1 MTATTDRSRTRAW
14 RQTRYGSPDVLEWGE
29 VPLPDLGPDDV
40 LVEISA
46 TGLNSADVRILRGDP
61 LLIRLAF
68 GIRRPRT
75 PVPGRDIAGTV
86 LAVGEAVTQLRVGDR
101 VAGEISGGGL
111 AERVVVPASRLV
123 AVPAGVSFAAAA
135 TLPLAG
141 GTAWQALDLAGA
153 GAGARVLVVGAGGG
167 VGSFAVRLA
176 VLRGARV
183 DAWCGTQARD
193 LVRAWGADAV
203 LDYRTVDPGTV
214 EAGYDAVI
222 DVGGTV
228 PLRALQRLV
237 RDGGVVVGV
246 SGGVNRVFG
255 PLGRMVRG
263 AALSIGS
270 RRRLRFLAATPKAP
284 ITTELLGLA
293 ARGDLVPQIE
303 RTWPLTEA
311 DAGMAHVDAGHTVG
325 KVVVVR

>member
-1 MTATTDRSRTRAW
+1 MGDA
-14 RQTRYGSPDVLEWGE
+14 
-29 VPLPDLGPDDV
+29 PLRELGPDDV
-40 LVEISA
+40 LVEIAA

-75 PVPGRDIAGTV
+75 PIPGRDIAGTV
-86 LAVGEAVTQLRVGDR
+86 LAVGSAVTWLRVGDR
-101 VAGEISGGGL
+101 VVGEISGGGL
-111 AERVVVPASRLV
+111 AERVVAPAPRLV
-123 AVPAGVSFAAAA
+123 VVPAGVSFVTAAA
-135 TLPLAG
+135 LPLAG
-141 GTAWQALDLAGA
+141 GTAWQALDLAGVAA
-153 GAGARVLVVGAGGG
+153 GDRVLVVGAGGG
-167 VGSFAVRLA
+167 VGSFTVRLA

-183 DAWCGTQARD
+183 DAWCGTRARD
-193 LVRAWGADAV
+193 LVREWGAETV
-203 LDYRTVDPGTV
+203 VDYRTADPETV
-214 EAGYDAVI
+214 EGGYDAVI

-237 RDGGVVVGV
+237 RDGGLVVGV

-263 AALSIGS
+263 AVLSIGS

-284 ITTELLGLA
+284 ITTELLALA
-293 ARGDLVPQIE
+293 ARGDLVPYIE
-303 RTWPLTEA
+303 RTWPLVEA
-311 DAGMAHVDAGHTVG
+311 DAAVAHVDAGHTVG